1 MGATVARNSLIGLL
15 VGMIAVLLF
24 AVGFLAR
31 VVTEPEVEDAATV
44 PSAPAA
50 TDSQATEQL
59 DYDII
64 GEILGVL
71 EQDFVDAERVDK
83 QFLFEGA
90 IQGIFD
96 ALGDPHSTYIDPN
109 TWAISRNEFSGTFQ
123 GIGANVSTQ
132 DNFVVIVRPIPGTPA
147 ERAGIR
153 AGDLILEVDGE
164 SAEGWALDKAVLRI
178 RGPRGSSVELL
189 VRHTDGTEE
198 RVTIVRDEIFVASVQ
213 TAPPGGVLR
222 DADGNE
228 ATDIGYLAL
237 RSFTALSPQEL
248 EEAVAAAVDRSV
260 IGLIVDVRANPGGLL
275 RETAEIADMFLDEG
289 LIVIQ
294 VNRAGREDT
303 IAARPGKITDLPLV
317 IVQNEFSASGS
328 ELLAAALQENGRA
341 TVVGSRSFGKGM
353 VNHPRELSN
362 GGALYVSIA
371 RWLTPARNQI
381 EGLGVTPDIEI
392 VLTADD
398 IEGRRDIALFRAID
412 VLRGES
418 S

>member
-15 VGMIAVLLF
+15 VSMVVVLLV

-31 VVTEPEVEDAATV
+31 VVTEPEAESAATV
-44 PSAPAA
+44 QTAPAA
-50 TDSQATEQL
+50 TDSQVTDEI

-64 GEILGVL
+64 GEILAVL
-71 EQDFVDAERVDK
+71 EQDFVDPDRIDK
-83 QFLFEGA
+83 EFLFEGA

-96 ALGDPHSTYIDPN
+96 ALGDPHSTYIDAN
-109 TWAISRNEFSGTFQ
+109 TWAISRGEFSGTFQ
-123 GIGANVSTQ
+123 GIGANVATQ
-132 DNFVVIVRPIPGTPA
+132 DNFIVIVRPIPGTPA

-153 AGDLILEVDGE
+153 AGDIILEVDGE

-213 TAPPGGVLR
+213 TDPPGGVLR
-222 DADGNE
+222 DSEGNE
-228 ATDIGYLAL
+228 VTDIGYIAL
-237 RSFTALSPQEL
+237 RSFTQLSPQEL
-248 EEAVAAAVDRSV
+248 EEAVAAAVDRGV
-260 IGLIVDVRANPGGLL
+260 IGLILDVRANPGGLL
-275 RETAEIADMFLDEG
+275 AQTTEIADMFLDEG

-294 VNRAGREDT
+294 VNRLGREDA
-303 IAARPGKITDLPLV
+303 IAARPGQITDLPLV
-317 IVQNEFSASGS
+317 IVQDEFSASGS

-341 TVVGSRSFGKGM
+341 TVVGSRSFGKGT
-353 VNHPRELSN
+353 VNHARELSS
-362 GGALYVSIA
+362 GGAVYVSIA

-398 IEGRRDIALFRAID
+398 IEERRDIALFRAID
-412 VLRGES
+412 VLRAQS

>member
-1 MGATVARNSLIGLL
+1 MGATVARNSLIGVL
-15 VGMIAVLLF
+15 VGAIAVLLL

-31 VVTEPEVEDAATV
+31 VVTGPEVEEAATV
-44 PSAPAA
+44 QTAPAA
-50 TDSQATEQL
+50 TDSQATDQL
-59 DYDII
+59 DYDVI
-64 GEILGVL
+64 GEILSVL
-71 EQDFVDAERVDK
+71 EQDFVDPDRIDK
-83 QFLFEGA
+83 EFLFEGA

-109 TWAISRNEFSGTFQ
+109 TWAISRGEFSGTFQ

-147 ERAGIR
+147 ERAGLR

-228 ATDIGYLAL
+228 VTDIGYIAL
-237 RSFTALSPQEL
+237 RSFTQLSPQEL
-248 EEAVAAAVDRSV
+248 EEAVAAAVERGV
-260 IGLIVDVRANPGGLL
+260 IGFILDVRGNPGGLL
-275 RETAEIADMFLDEG
+275 TETAEIADMFLDEG

-294 VNRAGREDT
+294 VNRVGREDT

-317 IVQNEFSASGS
+317 IVQDEFSASGS

-353 VNHPRELSN
+353 VNHSRELSN
-362 GGALYVSIA
+362 GGAVYVSIA

-381 EGLGVTPDIEI
+381 EGLGVTPDVEI

-398 IEGRRDIALFRAID
+398 IEERRDIALFRAID

>member
-44 PSAPAA
+44 QSAPAA

-109 TWAISRNEFSGTFQ
+109 TWAISHNEFSGTFQ

-248 EEAVAAAVDRSV
+248 EEAVAAAVDRGV

-362 GGALYVSIA
+362 GGAVYVSIA

-381 EGLGVTPDIEI
+381 EGLGVTPDVEI